1 MQFTFGST
9 YDANDRPLSF
19 LDEGNDCEITWQE
32 RDTDGVVATA
42 PISFYREV
50 NGVDTEI
57 NGIFKFNDANNNGKP
72 DQLEVVYQDS
82 ANHSQY
88 LHFVSGD
95 ITDYT
100 YSLAGRPI
108 SFGVVLTDEE
118 GGSSDL
124 FNFILTGGA
133 AAPTAIS
140 LPSDEFEVDNQ
151 QPYFQY
157 ARVDGN
163 QLILLYNELLDSA
176 HLPAATAFSVRVNST
191 VVGISNVA
199 VVENKVVLT
208 LNTVVAS
215 GASVTFSYTDPTSGN
230 DLYAL
235 QDISGNDASSHNGGS
250 GGGGGSTDTMPPV
263 LQSAKVSGHVLTL
276 MYNENLGLASLASA
290 FTVKMNGNT
299 VGFTGPSILN
309 NVVMFQL
316 FSEVQAGQ
324 TVTVSYTDPTTGN
337 DVNAL
342 QDYTGNDAASF
353 TGYGVINNTGSGSN
367 APWVTNVYAENEST
381 PDNHDSAVLRVTDR
395 IVTYV
400 EMSSSVTVTGIP
412 RLALLTGSTTH
423 TVYATYDALSSTSTR
438 LAFHYD
444 LQNGDLGQLAV
455 SAFDFTNGSS
465 IATTS
470 GSVQT
475 AINRN
480 LQPDFW
486 VYGASVANGTS
497 GNDVVAISI
506 PAASM
511 R

>member
-1 MQFTFGST
+1 M
-9 YDANDRPLSF
+9 
-19 LDEGNDCEITWQE
+19 
-32 RDTDGVVATA
+32 
-42 PISFYREV
+42 
-50 NGVDTEI
+50 
-57 NGIFKFNDANNNGKP
+57 
-72 DQLEVVYQDS
+72 
-82 ANHSQY
+82 
-88 LHFVSGD
+88 
-95 ITDYT
+95 
-100 YSLAGRPI
+100 
-108 SFGVVLTDEE
+108 
-118 GGSSDL
+118 
-124 FNFILTGGA
+124 
-133 AAPTAIS
+133 
-140 LPSDEFEVDNQ
+140 
-151 QPYFQY
+151 
-157 ARVDGN
+157 
-163 QLILLYNELLDSA
+163 
-176 HLPAATAFSVRVNST
+176 NST

-400 EMSSSVTVTGIP
+400 EMSRAVTVTGIP

-438 LAFHYD
+438 LVFHYD